1 MSSRQT
7 RRQTRAFV
15 PAVEAQGLSFK
26 QRKGRLAWAFIAVSN
41 EGLIAGIYG
50 LRISHEAQLDK
61 WRTWTLDKQSQVLE
75 LFRTGRRTSAI
86 ANEIDGYDTGD
97 LYYIQQKGEWSISRS
112 NRYGDA

>member
-7 RRQTRAFV
+7 RRQTRASV
-15 PAVEAQGLSFK
+15 PAVEAPGLSFK
-26 QRKGRLAWAFIAVSN
+26 QRKGRLAWTFNAVSN

-61 WRTWTLDKQSQVLE
+61 WRTWTQDKQSQVLE

-86 ANEIDGYDTGD
+86 ANEIDSYDAGD
-97 LYYIQQKGEWSISRS
+97 LFYIQQKSESSIPRRI
-112 NRYGDA
+112 RYGNA